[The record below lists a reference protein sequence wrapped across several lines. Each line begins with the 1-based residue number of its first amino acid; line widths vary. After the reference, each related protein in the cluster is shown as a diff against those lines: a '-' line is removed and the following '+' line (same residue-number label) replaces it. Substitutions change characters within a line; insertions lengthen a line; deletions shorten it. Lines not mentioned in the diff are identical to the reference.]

1 MKGDGMKPMC
11 FRNIHRIL
19 VTLLVGI
26 VGVLTMLT
34 PAISS
39 EKPEQSTVVYGG
51 STWLGHYPVWVGIK
65 KGVFEKKGL
74 DVTFQ
79 QFYASSGRMGSL
91 VAGDLDFASTGS
103 ISAIA
108 LMAAGVDRFS
118 VIGSQDSYAT
128 VEGIISKEDISSVKD
143 LKGKKLA
150 VTFAS
155 SAHVLVLDILK
166 NEGLDPNRDV
176 FLINLK
182 VSEMPA
188 AFKSGEV
195 DACAAWTPVFNRLLA
210 MEGAHLLLD
219 DTHFSL
225 YKQFRLGPG
234 PDLLVV
240 RKAFSKTYPNTT
252 RAFIEGYFESVFLLK
267 TEPEMCA
274 KLLTKLTQLDLES
287 QIKVLKD
294 INWYPVDMQRK
305 LMIKPGAL
313 VTGLQRLADFLYENG
328 QIDRSPP
335 VKKWIDT
342 KLIP

>member
-1 MKGDGMKPMC
+1 MKPMC
-11 FRNIHRIL
+11 FRNINTIL
-19 VTLLVGI
+19 VTILVGI
-26 VGVLTMLT
+26 VGAALVSS
-34 PAISS
+34 PALSS
-39 EKPEQSTVVYGG
+39 DKLERQTVVYGG
-51 STWLGHYPVWVGIK
+51 SSWLGHYPVWVGIE
-65 KGVFEKKGL
+65 KGIFDKKGL

-128 VEGIISKEDISSVKD
+128 VEGIIARENISSVKD

-166 NEGLDPNRDV
+166 DEGLDPKRDV

-219 DTHFSL
+219 DTQFSL

-240 RKAFSKTYPNTT
+240 RNAFSKNYPNTT
-252 RAFIEGYFESVFLLK
+252 RAFIDGYFESVFLLK

-274 KLLTKLTQLDLES
+274 GVLTELTQLDLKA
-287 QIKVLKD
+287 QINVLKD

-305 LMIKPGAL
+305 LMIEPGAL

-342 KLIP
+342 TLIP